1 MPKSQDRLRNLMQKF
16 NVYGDYLVGVPF
28 GNGHVNDTFRITYDQ
43 GGVRLNYVLQRIN
56 KEVFK
61 EPEKVME
68 NIDRVTEHIL
78 KKIRAV
84 KMESR
89 KRTVRLLRT
98 WDNKPYAIDDD
109 GNYWR
114 VYIFVE
120 RARAYDV
127 LETPEQAFGIAKAFG
142 EFQQQLIDIPGE
154 RLHETI
160 PDFHNTPQRI
170 QQLKDAI
177 ARDPLGRVKEVQQE
191 IDFVLQR
198 EEEAG
203 ILLRLNKSGDI
214 PERIT
219 HNDTK
224 SNNILIDDLS
234 GEGICVI
241 DLDTVMPGLSLYDFG
256 DMVRTCTS
264 PAEEDEVDL
273 RKVYMR
279 FEMYDALFAGFCE
292 AAGNFMTS
300 AEKEHLAT
308 SGKIITLEIGTR
320 FLADYINGDTYFK
333 IKRPL
338 HNLERCRAQ
347 FQLVRSIESQMN
359 DMMNL
364 L

>member
-1 MPKSQDRLRNLMQKF
+1 MPKIQDKLRNLMSKF
-16 NVYGDYLVGVPF
+16 NVYGDFLVGVPF

-68 NIDRVTEHIL
+68 NIDRVTAHIL
-78 KKIRAV
+78 KKIRAA
-84 KMESR
+84 KMETR

-98 WDNKPYAIDDD
+98 PDDKPYAVDED

-114 VYIFVE
+114 VYVFVE
-120 RARAYDV
+120 RARAYEV

-142 EFQQQLIDIPGE
+142 EFQQQLTDIPGE

-177 ARDPLGRVKEVQQE
+177 ARDPLGRAGEVQQE

-203 ILLRLNKSGDI
+203 ILVRLNESGDI

-219 HNDTK
+219 HTDTK

-264 PAEEDEVDL
+264 PVEEDEVDL

-292 AAGNFMTS
+292 SAGSFMTP

-333 IKRPL
+333 IKRPQ

-347 FQLVRSIESQMN
+347 FQLVRSIEAQMN
-359 DMMNL
+359 DMMKL

>member
-1 MPKSQDRLRNLMQKF
+1 MPKSQDRLRKLMQMF

-68 NIDRVTEHIL
+68 NIDRVTAHIL
-78 KKIRAV
+78 KKIRAA

-98 WDNKPYAIDDD
+98 WDNKPYAVDDD

-142 EFQQQLIDIPGE
+142 EFQQQLVDIPGG

-191 IDFVLQR
+191 IDFVMQR

-234 GEGICVI
+234 GEGICVYI
-241 DLDTVMPGLSLYDFG
+241 FLCSNYHPYQI
-256 DMVRTCTS
+256 
-264 PAEEDEVDL
+264 
-273 RKVYMR
+273 
-279 FEMYDALFAGFCE
+279 
-292 AAGNFMTS
+292 
-300 AEKEHLAT
+300 KE
-308 SGKIITLEIGTR
+308 
-320 FLADYINGDTYFK
+320 
-333 IKRPL
+333 
-338 HNLERCRAQ
+338 
-347 FQLVRSIESQMN
+347 
-359 DMMNL
+359 NL
-364 L
+364 LPCFFSFHKHLKYHQYLHLII